1 MLCRI
6 RLHRISNSS
15 RRSRIRP
22 VVYRRDESSRSR
34 DPIIDGYRGGGD
46 DDAFEDLFFETVG
59 RRVENLL
66 PVIFDYVMGYASD
79 YEHPPL
85 RPLFF
90 PGMSFPVVHILPLLS
105 EWLSTAQEA
114 TVLDDS
120 WHRRCRFLVVSKL
133 QGSCGYIE
141 VVFESMFYSQIF
153 QIMVIMFVQKRETSV
168 C

>member
-1 MLCRI
+1 MRGCPVLCRI

-34 DPIIDGYRGGGD
+34 DPIIDGYRSGGD
-46 DDAFEDLFFETVG
+46 DYAFEDLFFETVG

-79 YEHPPL
+79 YGHPPL

-90 PGMSFPVVHILPLLS
+90 PGMSFFQSYIYFRYY
-105 EWLSTAQEA
+105 QNGYQQ
-114 TVLDDS
+114 
-120 WHRRCRFLVVSKL
+120 HRRQPFWMTAGIVDADFLLFRNYRVLVGISRLCLNPCSILKSSKL
-133 QGSCGYIE
+133 WS
-141 VVFESMFYSQIF
+141 
-153 QIMVIMFVQKRETSV
+153 
-168 C
+168 